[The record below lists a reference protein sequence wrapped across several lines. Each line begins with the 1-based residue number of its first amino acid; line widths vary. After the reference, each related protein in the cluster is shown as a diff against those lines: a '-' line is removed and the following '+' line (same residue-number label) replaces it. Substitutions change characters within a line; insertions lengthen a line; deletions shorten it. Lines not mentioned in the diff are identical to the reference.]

1 MYILLLRKV
10 AYIMPDKQIKK
21 NKKIIETCSPKARK
35 STTSSRT
42 SLTVKEPPTVE
53 NVSTQNE

>member
-1 MYILLLRKV
+1 
-10 AYIMPDKQIKK
+10 MPDKQIKK